1 MGRTIESFSHTG
13 DVGFAL
19 SADDLDD
26 LFDAARE
33 ALLQVL
39 VATPPEHG
47 DDERTVELTA
57 PGLDVLL
64 VRWLEEILY
73 LHATEALLAA
83 SAGPRVQHRDDGWH
97 LAARVRLAP
106 MAPDAHG
113 SWREVKAVTYHGLEV
128 TRDEA
133 GWHARVVL
141 DV

>member
-1 MGRTIESFSHTG
+1 MGRTIESFAHTG

-19 SADDLDD
+19 RADDLDD

-39 VATPPEHG
+39 VTTPPEPG
-47 DDERTVELTA
+47 DIARTVELEA

-83 SAGPRVQHRDDGWH
+83 SSEPRVRPRGDAWR
-97 LAARVRLAP
+97 LTARLRLAP
-106 MAPDAHG
+106 MPPDAHDAR
-113 SWREVKAVTYHGLEV
+113 REVKAVTYHGLEV

-133 GWHARVVL
+133 GWRARMVL

>member
-19 SADDLDD
+19 RADDLDE

-33 ALLQVL
+33 ALLAVL
-39 VATPPEHG
+39 VTTPPERG
-47 DDERTVELTA
+47 DIARTVELGA

-73 LHATEALLAA
+73 LQATEALLAA
-83 SAGPRVQHRDDGWH
+83 SSEPRVRHRGDDWH
-97 LAARVRLAP
+97 LSAHLRLAAMQP
-106 MAPDAHG
+106 EASHA
-113 SWREVKAVTYHGLEV
+113 WREVKAITYHGLEV
-128 TRDEA
+128 KRDEA
-133 GWHARVVL
+133 GWRARVVL